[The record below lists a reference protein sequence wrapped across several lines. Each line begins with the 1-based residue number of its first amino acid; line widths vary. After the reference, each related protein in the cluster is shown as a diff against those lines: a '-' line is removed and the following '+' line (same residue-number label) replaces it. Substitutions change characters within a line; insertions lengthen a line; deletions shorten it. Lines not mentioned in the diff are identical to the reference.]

1 MKLIINKK
9 IYYKNIVRFK
19 SIYKKIQIKIIHNK
33 KIKLIILKL
42 RIKLL
47 NKLTTLKTK

>member
-19 SIYKKIQIKIIHNK
+19 SIYKKIQIKTIHNK
-33 KIKLIILKL
+33 KIKLIILNLK
-42 RIKLL
+42 IKLL
-47 NKLTTLKTK
+47 NKLLTLKTK